1 MHVARIKIENVRGFG
16 EGADGVD
23 LDLTEGGK
31 RKLAGWTVFAGP
43 NGSGKTTVLE
53 AIAMTIAGV
62 SIAPAGSPEWIHV
75 GAQGARAEPYL
86 HACEDDDDS
95 DVGYFAPMLWTRGGG
110 GGMPGPYLRGKTGYF
125 VAGYGVHRR
134 VVGGGE
140 VSASSVSQYNGIGGL
155 FREDSFLM
163 ESVTWLKELDYRR
176 LKGDAQAGV
185 LLDHMI
191 GILED
196 ALLPQGIKVLGIEPD
211 GLRVRHK
218 GVELSLRSL
227 SHGYQTTTAFVMDLV
242 MRMSRAFG
250 DRFRVEHRE
259 GRPILPHSG
268 VVLVDEMELHL
279 HPSWQKKIGFWLKEH
294 FPNVQFLV
302 TTHSPFICQAADT
315 LVRLAIPGEGRP
327 VAEIVDEDTY
337 RRVVGGGADDA
348 VVSDLFGLEFPH
360 SEKAEHD
367 REQLAAL
374 EVKELDG
381 TLPEGERPRLLELQ
395 RRLPATPSMEVERVL
410 RKIANDR

>member
-16 EGADGVD
+16 EGAEGLA
-23 LDLTEGGK
+23 LDLTDAGK
-31 RKLAGWTVFAGP
+31 RKLSGWTVFAGP
-43 NGSGKTTVLE
+43 NGSGKTTLLE
-53 AIAMTIAGV
+53 AMAMTIAGI
-62 SIAPAGSPEWIHV
+62 SIAPAGGPEWIHS
-75 GAQGARAEPYL
+75 GARKATAEPYL
-86 HACEDDDDS
+86 CAGADDDDA
-95 DVGYFAPMLWTRGGG
+95 DVGHLAPMYWTLDGGG
-110 GGMPGPYLRGKTGYF
+110 GVPGPYLRGKVGYF

-140 VSASSVSQYNGIGGL
+140 VFATGVSQYDGIGGL
-155 FREDSFLM
+155 FREDAFLM
-163 ESVTWLKELDYRR
+163 ESVTWLKDLDYRR
-176 LKGDAQAGV
+176 LKGDPQAGR
-185 LLDHMI
+185 LLDHVI

-196 ALLPQGIKVLGIEPD
+196 ALLPQGIKVLGIEPN

-218 GVELSLRSL
+218 GIELSLKSL

-242 MRMSRAFG
+242 MRMSHAFG
-250 DRFRVEHRE
+250 DRFRVEHRD
-259 GRPILPHSG
+259 GHPIIPHSG

-279 HPSWQKKIGFWLKEH
+279 HPSWQKKIGFWLKAH

-315 LVRLAIPGEGRP
+315 LVRLSIPGEGRP
-327 VAEIVDEDTY
+327 VAEIMDEDTY

-360 SEKAEHD
+360 SDKAEQD
-367 REQLAAL
+367 REQLAHL

-395 RRLPATPSMEVERVL
+395 RRLPATPSIGVERVL
-410 RKIANDR
+410 RKIENDR

>member
-1 MHVARIKIENVRGFG
+1 MHVARIKIENIRGFG
-16 EGADGVD
+16 EGAEGVD
-23 LDLTEGGK
+23 LDLTDGGK

-43 NGSGKTTVLE
+43 NGSGKTTLLE
-53 AIAMTIAGV
+53 AMAMTIAGV
-62 SIAPAGSPEWIHV
+62 SVAPAGGPEWIHI
-75 GAQGARAEPYL
+75 GAQGATAEPYI
-86 HACEDDDDS
+86 HACADDDDA
-95 DVGYFAPMLWTRGGG
+95 DVGHLSSIYWTLGGG
-110 GGMPGPYLRGKTGYF
+110 VPGPYLRGKVGYF

-140 VSASSVSQYNGIGGL
+140 VFSTGVSQYDGIGGL
-155 FREDSFLM
+155 FREDAFLM
-163 ESVTWLKELDYRR
+163 ESVTWLKDLDYRR
-176 LKGDAQAGV
+176 LKGDPQAGI
-185 LLDHMI
+185 LLDHVI

-196 ALLPQGIKVLGIEPD
+196 ALLPQGIKVLGIEPN

-218 GVELSLRSL
+218 GIELSLKSL

-250 DRFRVEHRE
+250 DRFRVEHRD
-259 GRPILPHSG
+259 GRPIIPHSG

-279 HPSWQKKIGFWLKEH
+279 HPSWQKKIGFWLKAH

-315 LVRLAIPGEGRP
+315 LVRLSIPGEGRP

-360 SEKAEHD
+360 SDRAEQD
-367 REQLAAL
+367 REQLAQL

-381 TLPEGERPRLLELQ
+381 HAPIAGAGDPRLARG
-395 RRLPATPSMEVERVL
+395 RRRCG
-410 RKIANDR
+410 